1 MNNFYV
7 IFRHIKA
14 IIAVL
19 IMKKFPC
26 EVISTAKIIKNKIQM
41 I

>member
-1 MNNFYV
+1 MNNFNV

-19 IMKKFPC
+19 IMKKFHC
-26 EVISTAKIIKNKIQM
+26 EVISTAKIVKNTVQM